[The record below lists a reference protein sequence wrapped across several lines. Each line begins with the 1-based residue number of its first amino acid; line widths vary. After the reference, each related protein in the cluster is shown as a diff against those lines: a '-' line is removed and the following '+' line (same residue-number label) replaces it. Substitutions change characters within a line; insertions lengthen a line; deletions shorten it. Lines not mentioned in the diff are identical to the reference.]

1 MYQMALFRF
10 TRVVFSVS
18 ASLFLLNATIE
29 HHMEQ
34 HRVQEPDL
42 VSLFMR
48 SIYVDDVSAGAD
60 DDDLAFQFYTR
71 S

>member
-1 MYQMALFRF
+1 
-10 TRVVFSVS
+10 
-18 ASLFLLNATIE
+18 
-29 HHMEQ
+29 MEQ